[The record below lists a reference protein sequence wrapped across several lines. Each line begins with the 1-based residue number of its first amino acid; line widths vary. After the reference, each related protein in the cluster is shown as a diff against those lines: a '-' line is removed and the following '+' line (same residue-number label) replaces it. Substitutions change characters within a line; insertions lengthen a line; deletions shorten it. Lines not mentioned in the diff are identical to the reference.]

1 MQIKLKK
8 EIPYEGYAL
17 LIFIFAF
24 WEILARNNLVD
35 SNYFPPISDILS
47 ALFGLT
53 ASFEIIGH
61 TFISLRRVVAGF
73 FLGLIIG
80 YILGFA
86 CGYNKKI
93 YNLLEFTIEFLR
105 PMPSIA
111 LIPIGILFLG
121 MGDALNIVIIGW
133 ACSWPVFINTM
144 DGVRS
149 VDQLLI
155 DTGRSF
161 GLNRFKIIKKIII
174 PACMPYVFT
183 GLRVSLGIAVAV
195 VVITEMVVS
204 GKGLG
209 SFIFNTSISYRIP
222 QMYAGIIA
230 IGIFGYI
237 LNLVFVMIEKFVINW
252 HLGSTGRK
260 S

>member
-1 MQIKLKK
+1 MQIKFKK
-8 EIPYEGYAL
+8 EIPHEGYAFL
-17 LIFIFAF
+17 IIIFIF
-24 WEILARNNLVD
+24 WEIIAQNNWVD
-35 SNYFPPISDILS
+35 SNYFPPISDILT
-47 ALFGLT
+47 ALISLT

-61 TFISLRRVVAGF
+61 ILISLKRVLAGF
-73 FLGLIIG
+73 ILGLTVG
-80 YILGFA
+80 YIMGFA
-86 CGYNKKI
+86 CGYNKII
-93 YNLLEFTIEFLR
+93 YHLLEFTIEFLR
-105 PMPSIA
+105 PMPSVA

-121 MGDALNIVIIGW
+121 MGDAFNIVIAGW

-149 VDQLLI
+149 VDHLLI

-161 GLNRFKIIKKIII
+161 GLSRFGIIRKIII

-222 QMYAGIIA
+222 QMYAGIIV
-230 IGIFGYI
+230 IGFFGYI
-237 LNLVFVMIEKFVINW
+237 LNVVFVMIEKSVINW
-252 HLGSTGRK
+252 HLGSTGRE
-260 S
+260 